1 MNRLRR
7 ILKSL
12 KIALFKRTGW
22 PARYLHGL
30 FLHGQGLEDMFLV
43 NLFRGHATG
52 FFVDVGANDGV
63 FISNTFALYRAGW
76 RGMCLE
82 PNPVA
87 FARLKANRPE
97 DTCLAIAAGST
108 RGKARLAWRSGITEG
123 SRLGKE
129 EGSTDAAIVDVV
141 PLAELL
147 ETHGAPAE
155 FELLCLDVEGFEMEV
170 LNGLDFGRFRPRV
183 VVIEYNSEGKVRTD
197 SLEHLYAFGY
207 RPILVNRWN
216 MILSRHFET
225 DVVAAHRSQDWYSLG

>member
-22 PARYLHGL
+22 PARYRHGH
-30 FLHGQGLEDMFLV
+30 FLHGQGLEDMFLL
-43 NLFRGHATG
+43 NLFRGHAKG

-76 RGMCLE
+76 RGICLE

-87 FARLKANRPE
+87 FAHLKTNRPG
-97 DTCLAIAAGST
+97 DTCLAIAAGRT
-108 RGKARLAWRSGITEG
+108 RGQARLAWRPGITEG
-123 SRLGKE
+123 SRLGQE
-129 EGSTDAAIVDVV
+129 VGPTDAAIVDVV
-141 PLAELL
+141 PLTELL
-147 ETHGAPAE
+147 DAHGAPAE

-170 LNGLDFGRFRPRV
+170 LNGLDFARFRPRV
-183 VVIEYNSEGKVRTD
+183 VVIEHNSEGKVRTD

-216 MILSRHFET
+216 MILSRNFET